1 MILAWPGDELSR
13 GQARSWH
20 TDRHT
25 HRQTQAMTIPVRPKG
40 LGWKLYADS
49 MKYTACG
56 VNHYIA
62 AYVNNVFELHAYS
75 MGYSVCWMYHSI
87 APYVNNVFEMYA
99 YSMEYTVCWMYH
111 SIAPYVNNVFEMYAY
126 SMEYSVCW
134 MYHHITPSV
143 NNVLWST
150 HEWQILEPAGW
161 QYRYVNIVFT
171 DLHKVHVDGGAK
183 DCTIYES
190 GTWNIV
196 CPIEQ

>member
-13 GQARSWH
+13 GQTRSWH

-40 LGWKLYADS
+40 LGWKLYAYS

-62 AYVNNVFELHAYS
+62 PYVNNVFELH
-75 MGYSVCWMYHSI
+75 
-87 APYVNNVFEMYA
+87 
-99 YSMEYTVCWMYH
+99 
-111 SIAPYVNNVFEMYAY
+111 AY

-134 MYHHITPSV
+134 MYHHIAPSV